1 VAVGVE
7 VGVLVG
13 VGDTGVAVG
22 GGKVGV
28 EEGVGVDVKI
38 RSGCGVDPPR
48 ATDGVGVDAATEAG
62 PSNVSLS
69 RRAARTPATNARSG
83 TSNQLFLTVRLSICS
98 NQASL

>member
-1 VAVGVE
+1 ME

-13 VGDTGVAVG
+13 VGGTGVAVG

-28 EEGVGVDVKI
+28 EEGVAVDVKI
-38 RSGCGVDPPR
+38 RSSCGVDPPR
-48 ATDGVGVDAATEAG
+48 ATGVGVDAATEAG